1 MKLHHEKMHIAQQDR
16 ARFTG
21 ANEYG
26 DNLKWYATL
35 GNRWKACRQGET
47 GKRGGA
53 PGFMTAF
60 NCKGLAQQG
69 KPDQSLVTDRR
80 SF

>member
-1 MKLHHEKMHIAQQDR
+1 MGSISGKIPEENLLTYNAGER
-16 ARFTG
+16 
-21 ANEYG
+21 G
-26 DNLKWYATL
+26 D
-35 GNRWKACRQGET
+35 
-47 GKRGGA
+47 A
-53 PGFMTAF
+53 PGFSAVL